1 MAPFNFFAS
10 IFKWFNAVKV
20 WVQMKTILQFKSINS
35 FSTKRLIAEKLQA
48 SDLEKFRIM
57 HTNEDVMK
65 TLGGG

>member
-1 MAPFNFFAS
+1 
-10 IFKWFNAVKV
+10 
-20 WVQMKTILQFKSINS
+20 MKTILQFKSINS